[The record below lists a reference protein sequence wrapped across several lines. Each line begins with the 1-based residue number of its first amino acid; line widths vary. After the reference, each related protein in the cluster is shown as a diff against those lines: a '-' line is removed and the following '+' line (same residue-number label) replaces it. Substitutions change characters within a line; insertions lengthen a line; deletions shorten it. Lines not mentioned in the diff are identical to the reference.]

1 MANTRTYKMLL
12 VDDDKFLLEM
22 YANKFTKSGV
32 EVEIAMNGQE
42 ALDKLKDGEKK
53 FDVLILDIVM
63 PGMDGL
69 ELLHNIRKENL
80 AKDSVI
86 VMLSNQNNPQD
97 IEKAKLLKV
106 NGYIVKA
113 TMIPS
118 EVVTEVFK
126 VIEQKK

>member
-42 ALDKLKDGEKK
+42 ALDKLKDSEKK

-97 IEKAKLLKV
+97 IEKAKSLKV